1 MIEMQKKVAKLE
13 SQVKDINDDLN
24 TVCDRLDE
32 MEVSLRQIKQLLV
45 GMTLEDED
53 VNTEEETEHE

>member
-32 MEVSLRQIKQLLV
+32 IEVSLKQIKQLLV
-45 GMTLEDED
+45 GMTLEDEVEED
-53 VNTEEETEHE
+53 TENE